1 MYCAAYGGFYALLH
15 KGVVANARYVDLILL
30 APFGLF
36 LIAAVKET
44 LDAWFSRTRVE
55 VNGEGIFLQKGI
67 IGWGRVRVVPL
78 EEFAGME
85 INPRQKGARV
95 CSVIVLT
102 RKRRRYWAANYL
114 DWEEAEDVTKAL
126 ALTVRALLFRRQQA
140 DPR

>member
-1 MYCAAYGGFYALLH
+1 M
-15 KGVVANARYVDLILL
+15 VANAFYAGLIFL
-30 APFGLF
+30 APFGLIF
-36 LIAAVKET
+36 LAVVKDT
-44 LDAWFSRTRVE
+44 LDAWFGRTRVE
-55 VNGEGIFLQKGI
+55 VNGKGIFLQEGI

-78 EEFAGME
+78 EDFSGME

-114 DWEEAEDVTKAL
+114 DREEAEDVTKAL

-140 DPR
+140 VPR